1 LRDEDRHAVQ
11 LVSAM
16 YPVRKMNH
24 TSHVGVE
31 ERDRLTIIRLQSED
45 STNCLTRA
53 FVVELAITLRTLSL
67 NPRPLI
73 ISANQKFFSAGA
85 DLSEIAMLSGSIASE
100 FSQMGQQLM
109 HAIEHFPAPVYAAI
123 HGYCM
128 AGGLDLALACRRR
141 IASPHATFGHRGAA
155 FGLVTGW
162 GGTQRLPRL
171 VGKARALEIFTA
183 AEKIHATEALGFGL
197 IEAIADDP
205 PAHAAQSIHRI
216 AKDAIPASPAE

>member
-11 LVSAM
+11 LATAM

-31 ERDRLTIIRLQSED
+31 KRDRLSIIHLQSED
-45 STNCLTRA
+45 STNCPTRA
-53 FVVELAITLRTLSL
+53 FVVELAITSRNLSL

-73 ISANQKFFSAGA
+73 ITGNQKFFSAGA
-85 DLSEIAMLSGSIASE
+85 DLSEIAMLTGSIASE

-128 AGGLDLALACRRR
+128 AGGLDLAWLAV
-141 IASPHATFGHRGAA
+141 AA
-155 FGLVTGW
+155 LGLVTGW

-183 AEKIHATEALGFGL
+183 AEKIHAKEALGFGL
-197 IEAIADDP
+197 IDAIADDP
-205 PAHAAQSIHRI
+205 PAPAAQSIHRI